1 MRVDV
6 SALKALIR
14 LIRVIALSIRF
25 QLGRNIVLATG
36 LKKCKMYAI
45 IARRVF
51 LTYTLHVFDNRKVVS
66 FKGGKIVIKHARAR
80 DILFY
85 KILKDL

>member
-25 QLGRNIVLATG
+25 HLGRNIVLATG
-36 LKKCKMYAI
+36 LKKYKNAEI
-45 IARRVF
+45 GLESF
-51 LTYTLHVFDNRKVVS
+51 LVLLSITQAALGRNTRNLGNGIYPISVVS
-66 FKGGKIVIKHARAR
+66 SFQMR
-80 DILFY
+80 
-85 KILKDL
+85 